1 MTLDITIKKKLKSY
15 DLDIEFKSDFQK
27 IGLFGPSGAGKTQLL
42 KSIAG
47 ITELK
52 SGCIKLDGEVLYNSD
67 KNINVRPQDREVGY
81 LFQSYALFPHMTV
94 RKQIELTSKVENLE
108 ELYKKFRIE
117 HLLDSKP
124 NNISGGEAQRVAM
137 VRMLASKPK
146 IILLDEPFSAIDMN
160 LKVKLRSELKEML
173 KEFYG
178 TVVIVSHDID
188 DITELCEEIIF
199 IEKGRVI
206 ADERVE
212 SFGNY
217 LNKDMARLIGYESI
231 KIKGRDIYYN
241 PKKFKTEYSDG
252 DTKFK
257 GKVVSIVNS
266 LNYNILNLKVEG
278 QILRAE
284 FLRDLYTFEV
294 DSDLEL
300 YQTTVN

>member
-1 MTLDITIKKKLKSY
+1 MTLDIKIKKKLKSY
-15 DLDIEFKSDFQK
+15 DLDIEFKSDFKK

-47 ITELK
+47 ITELE
-52 SGCIKLDGEVLYNSD
+52 SGCIKLDGEVFYNSVQ
-67 KNINVRPQDREVGY
+67 KINVRPQEREVGY

-94 RKQIELTSKVENLE
+94 KKQIELTSKVENLE

-124 NNISGGEAQRVAM
+124 NNISGGESQRVAM

-146 IILLDEPFSAIDMN
+146 IILLDEPFSAMDMN
-160 LKVKLRSELKEML
+160 LKVKLRSELREML
-173 KEFYG
+173 KEFDG

-199 IEKGRVI
+199 IEKGRII

-217 LNKDMARLIGYESI
+217 LNKDMARLIGYECI
-231 KIKGRDIYYN
+231 KVEDRNIYYN
-241 PKKFKTEYSDG
+241 PKKFRTEYNDG

-266 LNYNILNLKVEG
+266 LNYTILNLEVDG
-278 QILRAE
+278 QVLRAE
-284 FLRDLYTFEV
+284 FLRDLYNFEV
-294 DSDLEL
+294 DNELEL